1 MSEAWAWL
9 GSYEIARVYAARLFD
24 TVQLTAVPTLVE
36 HTAEELNALLG
47 TMSFWARLAQRQ
59 RDALAAE
66 NDALQRRLG
75 RPIRS
80 STVACLLAARRIP
93 RA

>member
-1 MSEAWAWL
+1 MAGTYDLARRYAGTACSCD
-9 GSYEIARVYAARLFD
+9 ARV
-24 TVQLTAVPTLVE
+24 AVAPTLRE

-47 TMSFWARLAQRQ
+47 TMSFWTRLSSRQ

-66 NDALQRRLG
+66 NGALHQRPG

-80 STVACLLAARRIP
+80 STVACLVTARRVH
-93 RA
+93 RT